1 MGKATIWAGMWAV
14 VGMIAPAVAVPVP
27 RQGASVA
34 ENMAFAHQ
42 LCADAATKAQVSID
56 FAEAVR
62 LRFEPLASRM
72 TSDTHVV
79 VAEAHA
85 ITAQGYPNGF
95 ALENGRVKSVICG
108 GNVAMRING
117 KIVEYRDL
125 VFGAVLE
132 QAKPPQIMTVDPVTE
147 ARFIDH
153 LFIDNEPLKP
163 GNGASSFTSSAQD
176 ESMELMAMM
185 DAGIQA
191 PITPEMRTQWRLQRM
206 EQLLGPSLS
215 AGAAR

>member
-1 MGKATIWAGMWAV
+1 MSRATVRAAVLAV
-14 VGMIAPAVAVPVP
+14 VGTIAPVLAAPVP

-42 LCADAATKAQVSID
+42 LCADPTTKAQVSID
-56 FAEAVR
+56 FAEAIR
-62 LRFEPLASRM
+62 LRFQPLASRM
-72 TSDTHVV
+72 TSDTRVV
-79 VAEAHA
+79 VSDAHA

-95 ALENGRVKSVICG
+95 ALENGRAKSVICG

-125 VFGAVLE
+125 IFGAVLE
-132 QAKPPQIMTVDPVTE
+132 EAKPPQIMTVDPVTV
-147 ARFIDH
+147 ARFVDH

-185 DAGIQA
+185 DAGIRA
-191 PITPEMRTQWRLQRM
+191 PITPEMRTQWRLRRLA
-206 EQLLGPSLS
+206 QLLGN
-215 AGAAR
+215 